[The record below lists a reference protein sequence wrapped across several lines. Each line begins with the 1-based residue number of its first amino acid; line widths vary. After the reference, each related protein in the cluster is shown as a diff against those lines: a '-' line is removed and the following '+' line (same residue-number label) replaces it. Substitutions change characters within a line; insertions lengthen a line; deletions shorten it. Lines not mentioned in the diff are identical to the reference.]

1 MALDDVA
8 QAEMRA
14 EVRKKLRLVKASKT
28 LPNGK
33 KLTNQAIADVL
44 GVSRQTLDLYIN
56 MKTTPR
62 PYVLYNACKEW
73 GIEFEIAGRRFGIKD
88 FEPAVPA
95 GPRPPEPVQQDLLEA
110 LAALGHENVEIE
122 TKPIGSTLEVKIL
135 IRFAG

>member
-1 MALDDVA
+1 MALDNIA
-8 QAEMRA
+8 QAEIRA
-14 EVRKKLRLVKASKT
+14 EVRRKLIWVKASKT

-33 KLTNQAIADVL
+33 KLTNQAMAEVL
-44 GVSRQTLDLYIN
+44 RVSRQALDMYVN

-73 GIEFEIAGRRFGIKD
+73 GIEFEIAGRQFGFKD

-95 GPRPPEPVQQDLLEA
+95 GPRPPEPVQQHLLEA
-110 LAALGHENVEIE
+110 LATLNQENVEIE
-122 TKPIGSTLEVKIL
+122 MKPMGSSLEVKVL